1 MFLSHDRSVPQRRMR
16 QWQMANEGSP
26 AKCQSRNQRLPHL
39 KVAHELPARPMEVPQ
54 MTWQLESRQR
64 FVRSLW
70 MTKSSIS
77 PGTRRSQRSRTW
89 IPGVQ
94 NTVWDDISFQPWMHS
109 TPRAE
114 NWICEAV
121 RLVHALQRSGDANA
135 WKADPWKSTFAADV
149 RSNCSHGSELPQN
162 REQQRVQGMHVLY
175 RVQRLR

>member
-1 MFLSHDRSVPQRRMR
+1 VRNLTGMNFSHDRSVPQRRMR
-16 QWQMANEGSP
+16 QWQMAYEGAP

-94 NTVWDDISFQPWMHS
+94 NTVPAVVALNSKGRELDMRGSSLGARFAKKW
-109 TPRAE
+109 R
-114 NWICEAV
+114 CERV
-121 RLVHALQRSGDANA
+121 EGRSLEVH
-135 WKADPWKSTFAADV
+135 F
-149 RSNCSHGSELPQN
+149 CC
-162 REQQRVQGMHVLY
+162 
-175 RVQRLR
+175 

>member
-1 MFLSHDRSVPQRRMR
+1 MF
-16 QWQMANEGSP
+16 
-26 AKCQSRNQRLPHL
+26 
-39 KVAHELPARPMEVPQ
+39 
-54 MTWQLESRQR
+54 
-64 FVRSLW
+64 
-70 MTKSSIS
+70 
-77 PGTRRSQRSRTW
+77 RT
-89 IPGVQ
+89 P
-94 NTVWDDISFQPWMHS
+94 FQPWMHS

-162 REQQRVQGMHVLY
+162 REQQRVQAMHVLY